1 MIILMLVSSL
11 PKALVATQVKS
22 AESPLSVALILKS
35 DKTPLGKI
43 SSWMVYLRQEKS
55 GKK

>member
-1 MIILMLVSSL
+1 MLVSSL